1 MTMLIIEFILL
12 VLAIPAGFLIAWLAR
27 DELVDGKKWF
37 RTLVIASL
45 ALGGMFWLAGFVY
58 ISLSLIFIAIASFIS
73 LVKSNDK
80 NWTKKRI

>member
-1 MTMLIIEFILL
+1 MLIIEFILL